1 MNAIGNAIA
10 GTRQLVSMGA
20 LPWFTGVA
28 VAAFLLGASLSFV
41 VTKRLTDGRALRA
54 EMALSNVRAEMAEQR
69 SATLDRAR
77 QIEADGWR
85 VIRERDSDIMA
96 AIDAIPGLVDKQTAR
111 RFASLREAI
120 SAPDYD
126 CMRMP
131 LPDDYLRGLRQPA
144 GSAAAA
150 DHPGADLRTT
160 AGGLLS
166 IAPYIRADWSVG
178 PGSD

>member
-20 LPWFTGVA
+20 LPWFGGVA
-28 VAAFLLGASLSFV
+28 VAALLLGASLSFV
-41 VTKRLTDGRALRA
+41 VTKRFTEGRALRA
-54 EMALSNVRAEMAEQR
+54 ELALSNVRAEMAEQR

-85 VIRERDSDIMA
+85 VIRERDGDILA

-120 SAPDYD
+120 NAPDYD
-126 CMRMP
+126 CTRVP
-131 LPDDYLRGLRQPA
+131 APIDFLKQLRQPA
-144 GSAAAA
+144 GNAAAA
-150 DHPGADLRTT
+150 DHPSSDLRAPT
-160 AGGLLS
+160 GSLLS
-166 IAPYIRADWSVG
+166 TPAYLRARRSVG
-178 PGSD
+178 VGSD